1 MSEKEI
7 QPREVIERELVEQLI
22 NYMTELKGEV
32 LNMSEAA
39 HLRRITKHLLGK
51 FKSLDNV
58 SFDLLQP
65 ELVKD
70 FFYDRYEILPEQL
83 FDGGLPKGSPPALNR
98 KELRVI
104 WKRREKDSEKI

>member
-1 MSEKEI
+1 
-7 QPREVIERELVEQLI
+7 
-22 NYMTELKGEV
+22 
-32 LNMSEAA
+32 
-39 HLRRITKHLLGK
+39 
-51 FKSLDNV
+51 
-58 SFDLLQP
+58 LLQP